1 MTERSEI
8 LIDSDGLSRHI
19 LPVSATLMGVCVTL
33 VGLVKVVEAKIGS
46 SHVDEY
52 ARSPP
57 SFFWCVPFLPIFR
70 SAARPTTG

>member
-52 ARSPP
+52 AALATI
-57 SFFWCVPFLPIFR
+57 VFLVCSIL
-70 SAARPTTG
+70 SLIHI